1 LIRIVKLNHDLSE
14 RDFLSLLM
22 REIERCYLNIIYKEV
37 GIITMDEINK
47 EQYIRELFIELL
59 LMLRAGALQNLG
71 MLTNPATGK
80 KETKVDLAKRVID
93 MLGMLQK
100 KTEGNL
106 SDQETKMLENLL
118 AELRI
123 LYIKESKS
131 NESDKE

>member
-1 LIRIVKLNHDLSE
+1 MFK
-14 RDFLSLLM
+14 
-22 REIERCYLNIIYKEV
+22 IERINLNIIYKEF

-71 MLTNPATGK
+71 LLTNPATGK

-93 MLGMLQK
+93 MLGMLQT
-100 KTEGNL
+100 KTVGNL
-106 SDQETKMLENLL
+106 SDQEAKMLENLL